1 MSATVKL
8 ANKTFTIGTTLAD
21 KARRSDYVRD
31 LSLTL
36 SKEEQA
42 VLKAVGVGEDMEA
55 RLRPYMPDFFDA
67 LPDCQTDTS
76 LYLHKK
82 CEVPYYVLWSSMF
95 ADRLSTEKRIASG
108 KTKPMSDLDAAMTE
122 SMVKGL
128 ASTPSKVDEIF
139 TLLLK
144 HPAVDNVTSNARNT
158 SGSDPITSIFTLRM
172 M

>member
-31 LSLTL
+31 PSLKL
-36 SKEEQA
+36 SKEEQD
-42 VLKAVGVGEDMEA
+42 VLKAVGVGEEMES

-67 LPDCQTDTS
+67 LPDCQSDTS

-95 ADRLSTEKRIASG
+95 VDRLSTEKRIASG
-108 KTKPMSDLDAAMTE
+108 KIKPMSDLDSAMTD
-122 SMVKGL
+122 SMVQGL
-128 ASTPSKVDEIF
+128 ESKPSKVDEIF

-144 HPAVDNVTSNARNT
+144 RPAAVNAKVNNA
-158 SGSDPITSIFTLRM
+158 SDSDPITSIFTLRM